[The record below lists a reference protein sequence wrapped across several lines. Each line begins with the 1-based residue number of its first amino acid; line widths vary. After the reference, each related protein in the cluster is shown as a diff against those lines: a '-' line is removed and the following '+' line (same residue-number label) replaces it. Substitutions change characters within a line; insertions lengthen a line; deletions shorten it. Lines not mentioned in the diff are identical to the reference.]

1 MVFEAAKDYIL
12 QRLKRELPSELS
24 YHGLHHTLDVC
35 QAVDEIAEGEN
46 VTGEKLVMLRTA
58 AVYHDIGFVKEYK
71 NNEEIASEIAG
82 ETLGSFHYNK
92 GQIEIIKK
100 IILSTRVPQCPLTHM
115 EEILCDADLDY
126 LGREDFFVIAE
137 TLKKEWLTHDLIR
150 SEKEW
155 PSIQVAFLQ
164 HHRYFTPT
172 SRARREALKQDH
184 IAKLKELL
192 R

>member
-1 MVFEAAKDYIL
+1 MDFEAAKDYIL
-12 QRLKRELPSELS
+12 QRLKRELPSKLS

-71 NNEEIASEIAG
+71 NNEDIASEIAG
-82 ETLGSFHYNK
+82 ETLGSFNYNER
-92 GQIEIIKK
+92 QIEIIKK
-100 IILSTRVPQCPLTHM
+100 IILSTRVPQRPLTHL

-126 LGREDFFVIAE
+126 LGREDFFEIAE
-137 TLKKEWLTHDLIR
+137 TLKKEWVAHELIR

-155 PSIQVAFLQ
+155 PAIQVAFLQ
-164 HHRYFTPT
+164 HHRYFTKT
-172 SRARREALKQDH
+172 SQSRREALKHDH
-184 IAKLKELL
+184 IAKLKQLL
-192 R
+192 G